1 MLPGRRAKTAHGRS
15 MTRYANEVEVRA
27 NGSRTS
33 GSPAVGP
40 ANPDQESPL
49 ALVHLGRRTPG
60 PHAVS
65 TE

>member
-1 MLPGRRAKTAHGRS
+1 

-49 ALVHLGRRTPG
+49 ALVLLGRRTPG